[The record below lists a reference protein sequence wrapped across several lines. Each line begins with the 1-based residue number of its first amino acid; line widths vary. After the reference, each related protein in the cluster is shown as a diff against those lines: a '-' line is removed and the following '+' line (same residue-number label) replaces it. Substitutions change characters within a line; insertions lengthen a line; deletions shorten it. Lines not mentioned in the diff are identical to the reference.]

1 MWIRIAGLSY
11 PVFCVV
17 LQARPTFAKK
27 WKWVWLARLFSVEG
41 KMASTLYVHPRKQ
54 DLLNGSF
61 VTSREQKQYC
71 KIPTILPLSSRS
83 MDRLTLNNRRGW
95 IQGHS
100 RLIFSFWSS
109 ARVCLSWFH
118 SWGLCSYLREIS
130 VEEMTAAWFWKAE
143 CSSVHSRTSQ
153 TPFVTFRSY
162 YRDVIEQQVKFLI
175 QYERDYGYKRHA
187 YAVAEIS

>member
-1 MWIRIAGLSY
+1 MLLKFLPNGRISCTPIEIVKKRRLLTHQLSC

-17 LQARPTFAKK
+17 SQARPTFAKK

-118 SWGLCSYLREIS
+118 S
-130 VEEMTAAWFWKAE
+130 
-143 CSSVHSRTSQ
+143 
-153 TPFVTFRSY
+153 
-162 YRDVIEQQVKFLI
+162 
-175 QYERDYGYKRHA
+175 
-187 YAVAEIS
+187 